1 MNPDNPEA
9 PEFIDPDLRPRTTF
23 LSGNWREIVATV
35 VAIAVFFFA
44 GKVMHHVAP
53 GAGTTDFGAIDI
65 MLFAVTA
72 LLCAHLGVW
81 VIFRVAMKTF
91 HRYLDDKGF
100 RRDFIELRQDH
111 RVWTALA
118 VIFFELWML
127 VTLASIVAGQK
138 P

>member
-1 MNPDNPEA
+1 MMNTNDPDSIN
-9 PEFIDPDLRPRTTF
+9 PDLRPRTTF

-35 VAIAVFFFA
+35 IAIAAFFFA
-44 GKVMHHVAP
+44 GKVMQSLAP
-53 GAGTTDFGAIDI
+53 SAGTTDFGAIDI

-72 LLCAHLGVW
+72 ALCAHLGVW

-100 RRDFIELRQDH
+100 RRDFIELRKDH
-111 RVWTALA
+111 RVWTTLA
-118 VIFFELWML
+118 VIFFELWLL